1 MSSKKFEFIRIYS
14 KIFEDFEERVLIMG
28 KTVREIADILG
39 TSPDDLIK
47 EKQRIRDEIKRQN
60 IKVSKQGNKFLIDD
74 SDVEKIV
81 GVLRPKINEESSKNN
96 EENEGLLRQIEE
108 LKKQN
113 DKLRKDKEDKNEELN
128 RISSKKDDEIS
139 KKNEEIRRLNKKIEK
154 YADDFKD
161 LNDKQMQLNNQQQ
174 QLQAKILEQTKQLKD
189 SQQKL
194 LDTAEM
200 SSQLQDK
207 VDKIEN
213 ASLWQRITRKF

>member
-1 MSSKKFEFIRIYS
+1 MFSKKFEFIRIYS
-14 KIFEDFEERVLIMG
+14 KIFEDFEERVFSMG
-28 KTVREIADILG
+28 KTVRDIADILG
-39 TSPDDLIK
+39 TSPNDLIK

-96 EENEGLLRQIEE
+96 EENEELLRQIEE

-113 DKLRKDKEDKNEELN
+113 YKLRKDKESKNEELN
-128 RISSKKDDEIS
+128 RITS
-139 KKNEEIRRLNKKIEK
+139 
-154 YADDFKD
+154 DDFKD

-194 LDTAEM
+194 LDSAEK

-207 VDKIEN
+207 VDKMEK
-213 ASLWQRITRKF
+213 ASLWQRITRKFE